1 MNTFVLSLAF
11 LWAAEV
17 SAFCQPVI
25 GIGFTFTTATI
36 TASASS
42 SSKTTNSNSNCNCNT
57 LLGASTISEELAQ
70 ELDEYDDD
78 GIIPITVI
86 SGFLGS
92 GKTTLLQH
100 LLENKSGDCPV
111 GVIVND
117 VADVNIDGKLVSAME
132 SADGSSDGLVELENG
147 CACCALSDELLSGV
161 SELVTLS
168 DLRRGNG
175 GGGPNGHLKPFKHI
189 VVEMSGV
196 SDPRNIRS
204 TFQEAEQSGMVLMS
218 RIRLDT
224 MVTVV
229 DAEMFESYFKSEKTA
244 SVKESPELFR
254 KEEQDFEVEDWMED
268 VPPELLKAILGH
280 RGVGDEGD
288 SNGVGELL
296 VGQTE
301 TADVILLNKCD
312 LLAEGSSDDSDKKLQ
327 RLRDLIKA
335 LNPRPTTSVLESSY
349 GKVALSSILGVAKGE
364 GVVMSGAVDDHRE
377 FVEAAVAAT
386 DVAVADAASSVEV
399 EGCSDPSCSEC
410 GDGESVGDSDFGEA
424 LLAIAIEEEN
434 KTEEASMPTGCTDPA
449 CSDPACSDSTTTD
462 SHEHSHDHSPDPKI
476 EAVTKS
482 SGCTD
487 PACSDPSCSDAPIDS
502 HEHSHDHSPAPKI
515 EESSGC
521 TDPACSDP
529 SCSDAPVEAIK
540 SSSTECTDPAC
551 SDPACSD
558 ETHSHSHS
566 HNDHASDASN
576 GACND
581 PGCTEDHDHSHSHA
595 HSHSHEENSTHAGI
609 GTFVYRA
616 RRPFHPQR
624 MLSFLRTMPIARG
637 IPEAEEEQ
645 GKEITTASSTNNIL
659 VADDSSRET
668 LSAVLRSKGF
678 VWCADSHSNSMY
690 WSHAGASFE
699 YKCLGR
705 WWATLPR
712 DEWPEGVDEYVLRDF
727 DDVHHPSEGVV
738 SDGDDVV
745 QIPESVGDRRQEVVF
760 IGLGFGKASK
770 QRDIRETLDKC
781 LLSEKEY
788 DEYRSICFEKT
799 GPAGDPDGLL
809 QDRFPS
815 AIESD
820 YINY

>member
-1 MNTFVLSLAF
+1 MNTFASRRRRVRPTVALSLAL
-11 LWAAEV
+11 LWAVAAEV
-17 SAFCQPVI
+17 SAFVQP
-25 GIGFTFTTATI
+25 TATI
-36 TASASS
+36 TALTLTVTSDKAMATRDSS
-42 SSKTTNSNSNCNCNT
+42 NINSNSNSKT
-57 LLGASTISEELAQ
+57 LLGASSISEDLDVASQ
-70 ELDEYDDD
+70 EIDDDEYDDD

-117 VADVNIDGKLVSAME
+117 VADVNIDGKLVSAM
-132 SADGSSDGLVELENG
+132 SSVDGSSDGLVELENG
-147 CACCALSDELLSGV
+147 CACCALSDELLAGV

-168 DLRRGNG
+168 DLRRSNHNG
-175 GGGPNGHLKPFKHI
+175 GNNGGPNGHLKPFKHI

-196 SDPRNIRS
+196 SDPRNIRA

-244 SVKESPELFR
+244 SMEESPELFR
-254 KEEQDFEVEDWMED
+254 KEEQDVEMEDWMED

-280 RGVGDEGD
+280 RGMGGEEE

-312 LLAEGSSDDSDKKLQ
+312 LLSEDESDVADKKLQ

-335 LNPRPTTSVLESSY
+335 LNPRLTTIVLESSY
-349 GKVALSSILGVAKGE
+349 GKVPLSSILGVAKGN
-364 GVVMSGAVDDHRE
+364 GVAISGAVDDHRE
-377 FVEAAVAAT
+377 FVDAAVAADT
-386 DVAVADAASSVEV
+386 AAATTTVAASDATS
-399 EGCSDPSCSEC
+399 
-410 GDGESVGDSDFGEA
+410 
-424 LLAIAIEEEN
+424 
-434 KTEEASMPTGCTDPA
+434 TGCTDPA
-449 CSDPACSDSTTTD
+449 CSDPACF
-462 SHEHSHDHSPDPKI
+462 
-476 EAVTKS
+476 
-482 SGCTD
+482 
-487 PACSDPSCSDAPIDS
+487 DATDS
-502 HEHSHDHSPAPKI
+502 HEHSHDHSPAPKL
-515 EESSGC
+515 EAETKSTSSGC

-529 SCSDAPVEAIK
+529 TCSDGRTDSHEHSHDHSPSVQSESTK
-540 SSSTECTDPAC
+540 STECTDPAC

-558 ETHSHSHS
+558 ETHSHSH
-566 HNDHASDASN
+566 NDHASD
-576 GACND
+576 ACND
-581 PGCTEDHDHSHSHA
+581 PGCTEGHDHSHLHA
-595 HSHSHEENSTHAGI
+595 HSHEEISTHAGI

-624 MLSFLRTMPIARG
+624 MLSFLRTLPIVRG
-637 IPEAEEEQ
+637 IPEGEGGEES
-645 GKEITTASSTNNIL
+645 KETTSSSTNIL
-659 VADDSSRET
+659 LDDDSSSAAAKET
-668 LSAVLRSKGF
+668 LSSVLRSKGF
-678 VWCADSHSNSMY
+678 VWCADSNSNSMY

-712 DEWPEGVDEYVLRDF
+712 DQWPEGVDEYVLRDF
-727 DDVHHPSEGVV
+727 DDVHHPSEGIVDRIEGSAV
-738 SDGDDVV
+738 KF
-745 QIPESVGDRRQEVVF
+745 PESVGDRRQEVVF

-781 LLSEKEY
+781 LLSEEEY
-788 DEYRSICFEKT
+788 EEYRSICFDKT
-799 GPAGDPDGLL
+799 EHTGDPDGLL
-809 QDRFPS
+809 QDRFP
-815 AIESD
+815 AAMESD

>member
-17 SAFCQPVI
+17 SAFCQPGI

-42 SSKTTNSNSNCNCNT
+42 SSKTTNSNINT
-57 LLGASTISEELAQ
+57 LLGASSISEDIGLASS
-70 ELDEYDDD
+70 EEIDDEYDDD

-117 VADVNIDGKLVSAME
+117 VADVNIDGKLVSAMQ

-147 CACCALSDELLSGV
+147 CACCALSDELFAGV

-196 SDPRNIRS
+196 SDPRNIRA

-229 DAEMFESYFKSEKTA
+229 DAEMFESYFKSGKTA

-254 KEEQDFEVEDWMED
+254 KEEQDFELEDWMED
-268 VPPELLKAILGH
+268 VPPELLKAIMGH
-280 RGVGDEGD
+280 RGASDEGD
-288 SNGVGELL
+288 SSGVGELL

-312 LLAEGSSDDSDKKLQ
+312 LLSEGSNDDSDKKLQ

-364 GVVMSGAVDDHRE
+364 GVAISGAVDDHRE
-377 FVEAAVAAT
+377 FVDAAVAAT
-386 DVAVADAASSVEV
+386 DVAVADAASSVV
-399 EGCSDPSCSEC
+399 
-410 GDGESVGDSDFGEA
+410 
-424 LLAIAIEEEN
+424 EEEN
-434 KTEEASMPTGCTDPA
+434 KTKEASTSTSCTDPA
-449 CSDPACSDSTTTD
+449 CSDPACSDTAND
-462 SHEHSHDHSPDPKI
+462 SHEHSHDHSPAPKI
-476 EAVTKS
+476 EAETKS

-487 PACSDPSCSDAPIDS
+487 PACSDPSCSDAPI
-502 HEHSHDHSPAPKI
+502 EV
-515 EESSGC
+515 
-521 TDPACSDP
+521 TT
-529 SCSDAPVEAIK
+529 K

-551 SDPACSD
+551 SDPACSE

-566 HNDHASDASN
+566 HNDHASDTSD

-581 PGCTEDHDHSHSHA
+581 PGCTEDHD

-624 MLSFLRTMPIARG
+624 MLSFLRTLPIVRG
-637 IPEAEEEQ
+637 IPEGEEEER
-645 GKEITTASSTNNIL
+645 KEITTASSTNSIL
-659 VADDSSRET
+659 LADDTSKET
-668 LSAVLRSKGF
+668 LSTVLRSKGF

-712 DEWPEGVDEYVLRDF
+712 DQWPEGVDEYVLRDF
-727 DDVHHPSEGVV
+727 DDVHHPSEGIVAE
-738 SDGDDVV
+738 GDAAV
-745 QIPESVGDRRQEVVF
+745 QFPESVGDRRQEVVF

-799 GPAGDPDGLL
+799 EPTGDPDGLL
-809 QDRFPS
+809 QDRFPA